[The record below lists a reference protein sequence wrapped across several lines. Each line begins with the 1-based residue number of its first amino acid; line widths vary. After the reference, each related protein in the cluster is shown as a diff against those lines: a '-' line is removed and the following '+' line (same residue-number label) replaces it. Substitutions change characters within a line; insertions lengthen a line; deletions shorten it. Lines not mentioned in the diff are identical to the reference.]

1 MTPSLWLLLLLA
13 VQGGKTASKPV
24 IACFGDS
31 LTAGHGL
38 EEGQSY
44 PDFLQKK
51 LPAWRVVNLGVSGDT
66 TAGGLAR
73 FATVTAVKPKLVV
86 LELGANDGLRGLPLK
101 ATRSNLEQMIVT
113 LQKSGVRVV
122 LAGMTLPPNYGP
134 DYIRDFE
141 KVFKDLA
148 TKYKLHLIPFL
159 LEGVAYPGTNLL
171 QHDGLHPNARGTEK
185 VAETVLKAIKPLLR

>member
-1 MTPSLWLLLLLA
+1 MPPLLLVLLLA
-13 VQGGKTASKPV
+13 LQGGKPASKPV

-38 EEGQSY
+38 TPGLGY
-44 PDFLQKK
+44 PELLQKK

-73 FATVTAVKPKLVV
+73 IGTVTSLKPRIVV

-101 ATRSNLEQMIVT
+101 ATRSNLEQMVVA
-113 LQKSGVRVV
+113 LQKSGARVV

-134 DYIRDFE
+134 EYIRDFE
-141 KVFKDLA
+141 KVYKDLA
-148 TKYKLHLIPFL
+148 AKYKLRLIPFL
-159 LEGVAYPGTNLL
+159 LDGVAYPGTNLM
-171 QHDGLHPNARGTEK
+171 QRDGLHPNARGTEK
-185 VAETVLKAIKPLLR
+185 VADTVLKAIRPLLR

>member
-1 MTPSLWLLLLLA
+1 MLPGLLLAIFLA
-13 VQGGKTASKPV
+13 VQGAKPAPKPV

-38 EEGQSY
+38 AEGLSY
-44 PDFLQKK
+44 PALLQKN
-51 LPAWRVVNLGVSGDT
+51 LPGWRVVNLGVSGDT

-73 FATVTAVKPKLVV
+73 IGTVTSLKPSIVV

-101 ATRSNLEQMIVT
+101 ATRSNLEQMIVA
-113 LQKSGVRVV
+113 LKKSGARVV

-134 DYIRDFE
+134 EYIRDFE

-148 TKYKLHLIPFL
+148 AKHKLRLIPFL
-159 LEGVAYPGTNLL
+159 LEGVAYPGTNLM
-171 QHDGLHPNARGTEK
+171 QRDGLHPNARGTAR
-185 VAETVLKAIKPLLR
+185 VAGTVLKAIKPLLR

>member
-1 MTPSLWLLLLLA
+1 MLLLLLLPF
-13 VQGGKTASKPV
+13 QGAKPAPKPV

-38 EEGQSY
+38 AEGLSY
-44 PDFLQKK
+44 PSILQKN
-51 LPAWRVVNLGVSGDT
+51 LPGWRVVNLGVSGET

-73 FATVTAVKPKLVV
+73 IGTVTALKPSIVV

-101 ATRSNLEQMIVT
+101 ATRSNLEQMIVA
-113 LQKSGVRVV
+113 LQKAGARVV

-141 KVFKDLA
+141 KVFKDLSA
-148 TKYKLHLIPFL
+148 KYKLRLIPFF

-171 QHDGLHPNARGTEK
+171 QRDGLHPNARGTEK
-185 VAETVLKAIKPLLR
+185 VADTVLKAIKPLLR